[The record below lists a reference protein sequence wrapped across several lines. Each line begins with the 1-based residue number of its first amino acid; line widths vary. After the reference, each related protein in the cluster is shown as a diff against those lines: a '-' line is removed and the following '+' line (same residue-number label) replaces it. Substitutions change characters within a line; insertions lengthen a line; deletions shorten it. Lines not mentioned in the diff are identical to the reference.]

1 MITYS
6 VRLFASL
13 RERTGLE
20 LWQHKAPH
28 ALTAAALLSAFFD
41 EFPQTAA
48 LRQVTRLA
56 VNQSF
61 WRGEGILGSEDEL
74 ALIPPVSGG

>member
-1 MITYS
+1 MNYR

-20 LWQHKAPH
+20 LWHHQSAEPLSGQ
-28 ALTAAALLSAFFD
+28 ALVKAFFD
-41 EFPQTAA
+41 TFPQTAA

-56 VNQSF
+56 VNQAF
-61 WRGEGILGSEDEL
+61 WRGDGPLSDNDEL